1 MTKRK
6 EKHKSSKDFK
16 TMSKNEKKHFLSMDL
31 IERMIRIEQRVSS
44 SFRKDVDY
52 DKTEYYKSLS
62 NDEKTEFSNYLKR
75 KKGKQILKTLF
86 IAVPLLFLASLE
98 LGLTGNVVDE
108 AIGEQNIPLL
118 EIGLLLFSIAICT
131 FFIMLFLSKKIK
143 NARFERHFDVVESI
157 FSRKHKIRR
166 TLTR

>member
-6 EKHKSSKDFK
+6 ENHKTKKDFK
-16 TMSKNEKKHFLSMDL
+16 NMSKNEKKHFLSMDL

-62 NDEKTEFSNYLKR
+62 NDEKKEFSKYLKR

-86 IAVPLLFLASLE
+86 IASPLLFLASLK
-98 LGLTGNVVDE
+98 LGLTGNVVNE
-108 AIGEQNIPLL
+108 TIGEQNVPLL
-118 EIGLLLFSIAICT
+118 ENSLLLFSIAICA
-131 FFIMLFLSKKIK
+131 FFIMLFISKKIK
-143 NARFERHFDVVESI
+143 NARFEKHFNVVENI
-157 FSRKHKIRR
+157 FSRKHRIKH
-166 TLTR
+166 TLTS